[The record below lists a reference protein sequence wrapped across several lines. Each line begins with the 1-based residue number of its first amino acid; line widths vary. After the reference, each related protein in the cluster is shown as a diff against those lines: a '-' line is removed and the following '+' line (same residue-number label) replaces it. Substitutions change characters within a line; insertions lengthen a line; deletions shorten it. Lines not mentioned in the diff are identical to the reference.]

1 MTKWTS
7 RTARLALLL
16 AATLLFSPHAATA
29 QTAPSKKSTAA
40 QPAGSEWWRHA
51 VIYEIYPRSFGDT
64 NADGMG
70 DLNGIT
76 EHLDFLQQL
85 GIDGIWIAPCFPSPQ
100 VDFGY
105 DVSDYKAIAPE
116 YGTMADFDRLMAE
129 AKKRNIRILLDFVV
143 NHTSDKHPWFVES
156 ASSRTNP
163 KANWYMWQNGKGADG
178 KQVPNNWQSLFG
190 HSAWEWN
197 PKRNQFYYH
206 MFYKEQPDLNWR
218 NPEVRKAM
226 YDVMRFWMDKG
237 VSGFRL
243 DAVSTLFEDPKL
255 TDDPIEPGTNAYGD
269 PKIKHVHTDNLPEVH
284 DVFKQM
290 RQVVNQYPGGVL
302 VGETYLP
309 SAAEMAKV
317 YGNGKEINLPMA
329 TQVGFTN
336 KRSATEIGKKL
347 NELMLLPKSDTPL
360 LVFDNHDNVR
370 SWDRYGEG
378 LDDAQRAQFAK
389 VIAATLLAPR
399 GSALMYYGQEIGMK
413 TTTPTRVEDVQD
425 PIGKTGWPK
434 EKGRDGERTPMQ
446 WNEDKN
452 AGFSTADK
460 TWLPV
465 PDTYKQVNVADE
477 EKDPDSVLNFYKAM
491 LKLRHDNPVFEN
503 GDYQG
508 INNLNPNVLSFL
520 RKTPTGTVLVAI
532 NYSDSPQKANYG
544 AQGKQAKT
552 LLSTFAK
559 ADDTQDLTNM
569 TLPAFGVFIGQIK

>member
-1 MTKWTS
+1 MKPS
-7 RTARLALLL
+7 YIRLAAVLLL
-16 AATLLFSPHAATA
+16 VTAFSSPVLVAQNAPGKEPAAA
-29 QTAPSKKSTAA
+29 ST
-40 QPAGSEWWRHA
+40 GSEWWRHA

-64 NADGMG
+64 NGDGMG

-85 GIDGIWIAPCFPSPQ
+85 GVDGIWIAPCFPSPQ

-116 YGTMADFDRLMAE
+116 YGTMADFDRLMSE
-129 AKKRNIRILLDFVV
+129 AKKRNIRVLLDFVV
-143 NHTSDKHPWFVES
+143 NHTSDRHPWFTES
-156 ASSRTNP
+156 ASSRNNP
-163 KANWYMWQNGKGADG
+163 KANWYVWQNGKGPEG
-178 KQVPNNWQSLFG
+178 KQVPNNWQSVFG

-197 PKRNQFYYH
+197 SKRDQFYYH
-206 MFYKEQPDLNWR
+206 MFYKQQPDLNWR
-218 NPEVRKAM
+218 NPEVQKAM

-243 DAVSTLFEDPKL
+243 DAVSTLFEDPNL
-255 TDDPIEPGTNAYGD
+255 TDDPVEPGANAYGD
-269 PKIKHVHTDNLPEVH
+269 PNIKHLHTDNLPEVH
-284 DVFKQM
+284 GVFRQM

-309 SAAEMAKV
+309 NAAEMAKV
-317 YGNGKEINLPMA
+317 YGNGEEINLPMA

-336 KRSATEIGKKL
+336 KRSVPEIRKKL
-347 NELMLLPKSDTPL
+347 NELMTLPNDDTPL

-399 GSALMYYGQEIGMK
+399 GSALMYYGEEIGMK

-425 PIGKTGWPK
+425 PIGKIGWPK

-465 PDTYKQVNVADE
+465 PPTYKNVNVTDE
-477 EKDPDSVLNFYKAM
+477 LKDHDSVLNFYIAM
-491 LKLRHDNPVFEN
+491 LKLRRDPIFVT
-503 GDYQG
+503 GDYQPV
-508 INNLNPNVLSFL
+508 NNQDPNILSFL
-520 RKTPTGTVLVAI
+520 RKTSSGIVLVAM
-532 NYSDSPQKANYG
+532 NYSNSSQKASYS

-552 LLSTFAK
+552 LLSTFSKTDA
-559 ADDTQDLTNM
+559 TEDLTNLTM
-569 TLPAFGVFIGQIK
+569 PPFGVFIGRIQ